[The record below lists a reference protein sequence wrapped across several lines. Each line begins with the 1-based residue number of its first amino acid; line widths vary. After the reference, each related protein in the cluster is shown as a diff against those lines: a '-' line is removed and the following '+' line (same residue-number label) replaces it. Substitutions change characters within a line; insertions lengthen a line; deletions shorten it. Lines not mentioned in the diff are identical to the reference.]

1 MRIVSLMFW
10 SVDILA
16 KITFWNTVYVFAYFV
31 VDTKII
37 CGYNFAV
44 SLIFLPYSIEK
55 NMCFSMGYALT
66 NKILNKSWKTLIKQ
80 LCRGDLKSVIYTK
93 LINFKTLR
101 SLIFANTYF
110 RELMNL
116 QNFEQLVLPFCRSF
130 FIIFNIF
137 F

>member
-1 MRIVSLMFW
+1 
-10 SVDILA
+10 
-16 KITFWNTVYVFAYFV
+16 
-31 VDTKII
+31 
-37 CGYNFAV
+37 
-44 SLIFLPYSIEK
+44 
-55 NMCFSMGYALT
+55 MGYALT

-110 RELMNL
+110 RELINL
-116 QNFEQLVLPFCRSF
+116 QNFEQLVLPFCRGF